1 MNKLSRSKREDK
13 LEEKLDENPFL
24 TDQELADFFGVSI
37 QTIRLDRMRL
47 NIPEVRKR
55 IKDVAQ
61 DAYSKVKS
69 VQSGEIIGQ
78 LVEIKLNQQ
87 GSSILKPTEELL
99 LEKSQVVRGHH
110 IFAQAN
116 SLAVAIIDTDAALTG
131 SADIKYHRP
140 VKLGEK
146 LLAMASVKK
155 REENKFFVEVKT
167 KVNQE
172 IVFSGQFI
180 IFAVENQ
187 L

>member
-13 LEEKLDENPFL
+13 LKEKLDENPFL

-87 GSSILKPTEELL
+87 GSSMLKPTEELL

-116 SLAVAIIDTDAALTG
+116 SLAVAIIDTDTALTG

-146 LLAMASVKK
+146 LLAIASVKK

>member
-1 MNKLSRSKREDK
+1 MNKLSRSERQKK
-13 LEEKLDENPFL
+13 LQKKLDDNPFL

-37 QTIRLDRMRL
+37 QTIRLDRMKL

-61 DAYSKVKS
+61 DVYSKVKS

-78 LVEIKLNQQ
+78 LVELELNEEA
-87 GSSILKPTEELL
+87 SSILKPTEELL

-116 SLAVAIIDTDAALTG
+116 SLAVAIIDTDVALTG

-146 LLAMASVKK
+146 LLALASVKK
-155 REENKFFVEVKT
+155 RKENKFFIEVET
-167 KVNQE
+167 KVKEE
-172 IVFSGQFI
+172 IVFSGDFV
-180 IFAVENQ
+180 IFSVEDEV
-187 L
+187 

>member
-1 MNKLSRSKREDK
+1 MSNLSRSERQKK
-13 LEEKLDENPFL
+13 LQKKLDENPFL

-47 NIPEVRKR
+47 DIPEVRKR

-61 DAYSKVKS
+61 DVYSKVKS

-116 SLAVAIIDTDAALTG
+116 SLAVAIIDTDVALTG

-146 LLAMASVKK
+146 LLASASVKK
-155 REENKFFVEVKT
+155 REENKFFIEVNT
-167 KVNQE
+167 KANEEV
-172 IVFSGQFI
+172 VFSGEFI
-180 IFAVENQ
+180 IFSIEDEV
-187 L
+187 